1 MSHGRC
7 TFSTSDGRQC
17 TSLLYPGHS
26 FLCHQHLRKEL
37 DGVPPSDDVAS
48 DILGSIQNFQSATA
62 VNAALGKIFVLLA
75 AGRIKRQDA
84 IGLAYI
90 CQLMLQSLKGF
101 KDEIRLTRYEQ
112 FFERDL
118 IKVLNGRTPLEEFIL
133 PPQSEPASEEA
144 LESNAETAL
153 HCGSEQSPEN
163 DSQEIR
169 EPASEKACQKSYKD
183 SEKRSPK
190 TFETPSEQL
199 LESPAGELP
208 QNPSQQSSPPA
219 PSPSDSR
226 PAFSGNQEQTRE
238 AAAEVETGRGDSPT
252 ETRDHARPAEVKVGK
267 IPANYNYWTDL
278 QRAHSEKIRA

>member
-26 FLCHQHLRKEL
+26 SLCHQHLRKEL

-133 PPQSEPASEEA
+133 PPQSEPASE
-144 LESNAETAL
+144 
-153 HCGSEQSPEN
+153 
-163 DSQEIR
+163 
-169 EPASEKACQKSYKD
+169 KACEKSYKE